1 MLKENEHIIIV
12 GAGIGGLVSAFL
24 LSQKGLKI
32 TVIERN
38 GYPGGKLRAFSS
50 PEGPI
55 DAGPTVLTLIDVF
68 QEIFT
73 QANLN
78 IFKELDLHKEE
89 VLARHYWPDGKCLDL
104 FSTHEKNLFSIEKV
118 FGKNSAAEFDKF
130 HGDCET
136 LFYAFNNSLLRNGY
150 PGSFLTKKDFLKSI
164 PRLIN
169 ILGFPTDYWRKL
181 EKYFSE
187 PKLRQLFGRYATYVG
202 GSPFNSPS
210 LLQLIWYV
218 EFLGVWRIR
227 GGLHTLANKLKQLSA
242 ENGVEFIFN
251 KFVTKINIKDNNVCS
266 VDLNDGQRYQ
276 SKTVLFNGDPRNFRE
291 GNLGSD
297 LKNLMKKTATE
308 PRSLSAYVWSFA
320 SETTGVELAHHNVFF
335 NENYKNEFDSISAGQ
350 IAKDPTLYICKQE
363 KGLKSSLKNRFE
375 IIINAPSFTQNKI
388 TATKEYDL
396 CKERTFQK
404 LSKMGIYFKN
414 KPDSRNLTTPEAFER
429 LAPGADGS
437 IYGLSPERLLSTF
450 QRPSTKTKIRGLY
463 LAGGGTHPGPGL
475 PMAALS
481 GKHAAEMIK
490 RDLALI

>member
-1 MLKENEHIIIV
+1 ML
-12 GAGIGGLVSAFL
+12 
-24 LSQKGLKI
+24 
-32 TVIERN
+32 RN
-38 GYPGGKLRAFSS
+38 DS
-50 PEGPI
+50 PE
-55 DAGPTVLTLIDVF
+55 
-68 QEIFT
+68 
-73 QANLN
+73 
-78 IFKELDLHKEE
+78 
-89 VLARHYWPDGKCLDL
+89 
-104 FSTHEKNLFSIEKV
+104 
-118 FGKNSAAEFDKF
+118 
-130 HGDCET
+130 
-136 LFYAFNNSLLRNGY
+136 
-150 PGSFLTKKDFLKSI
+150 SFFTKKAFLKSI

-169 ILGFPTDYWRKL
+169 ILGFPTDYWSKL
-181 EKYFSE
+181 KRYFSE

-218 EFLGVWRIR
+218 EFLGVWRIK
-227 GGLHTLANKLKQLSA
+227 GGLHTLANKLKQLSTQ
-242 ENGVEFIFN
+242 NGVEFIFN
-251 KFVTKINIKDNNVCS
+251 KSVTKINTKDNNVYS

-335 NENYKNEFDSISAGQ
+335 NEDYRKEFDSISAGQ

-363 KGLKSSLKNRFE
+363 KGLRSGSKNRFE
-375 IIINAPSFTQNKI
+375 IIINAPSLTQNKI
-388 TATKEYDL
+388 SATKEYDL

-414 KPDSRNLTTPEAFER
+414 KPNSRNLTTPGAFER

-437 IYGLSPERLLSTF
+437 IYGLSPERLFSTF

>member
-1 MLKENEHIIIV
+1 M
-12 GAGIGGLVSAFL
+12 
-24 LSQKGLKI
+24 
-32 TVIERN
+32 
-38 GYPGGKLRAFSS
+38 
-50 PEGPI
+50 
-55 DAGPTVLTLIDVF
+55 
-68 QEIFT
+68 
-73 QANLN
+73 
-78 IFKELDLHKEE
+78 
-89 VLARHYWPDGKCLDL
+89 
-104 FSTHEKNLFSIEKV
+104 
-118 FGKNSAAEFDKF
+118 
-130 HGDCET
+130 
-136 LFYAFNNSLLRNGY
+136 LRNGY

-169 ILGFPTDYWRKL
+169 ILGFPTNYWRKL

-414 KPDSRNLTTPEAFER
+414 KPNSHNLTTPRAFER

-437 IYGLSPERLLSTF
+437 IYG
-450 QRPSTKTKIRGLY
+450 
-463 LAGGGTHPGPGL
+463 

-481 GKHAAEMIK
+481 GRHAAEMIK

>member
-1 MLKENEHIIIV
+1 MPKENEHIIII
-12 GAGIGGLVSAFL
+12 GSGIGGLVSALL
-24 LSQKGLKI
+24 LSKQGLKV
-32 TVIERN
+32 TVVERN

-50 PEGPI
+50 QEGPI

-89 VLARHYWPDGKCLDL
+89 LLARHYWPDGKCLDL
-104 FSTHEKNLFSIEKV
+104 FSTHEKNLSSIEKV

-136 LFYAFNNSLLRNGY
+136 LFNAFNNSLLRNGY

-164 PRLIN
+164 PQLIN
-169 ILGFPTDYWRKL
+169 ILGFPTDYWKKL

-218 EFLGVWRIR
+218 EFLGVWRIT
-227 GGLHTLANKLKQLSA
+227 GGLHTLANKLKQLSE
-242 ENGVEFIFN
+242 ENGVEFVFN
-251 KFVTKINIKDNNVCS
+251 KSVTKINIKNNNVCS

-297 LKNLMKKTATE
+297 LKKFDE
-308 PRSLSAYVWSFA
+308 
-320 SETTGVELAHHNVFF
+320 
-335 NENYKNEFDSISAGQ
+335 KNS
-350 IAKDPTLYICKQE
+350 Y
-363 KGLKSSLKNRFE
+363 
-375 IIINAPSFTQNKI
+375 
-388 TATKEYDL
+388 
-396 CKERTFQK
+396 
-404 LSKMGIYFKN
+404 
-414 KPDSRNLTTPEAFER
+414 
-429 LAPGADGS
+429 
-437 IYGLSPERLLSTF
+437 
-450 QRPSTKTKIRGLY
+450 
-463 LAGGGTHPGPGL
+463 
-475 PMAALS
+475 
-481 GKHAAEMIK
+481 
-490 RDLALI
+490 